1 MIAKYYRASDGSQPV
16 RDFINGLGADAQ
28 VVIENQ
34 IALLNR
40 FDMLP
45 YPISSQVRGSL
56 RELRCHYG
64 NALYRIFYRRSD
76 HFVVLLHVIKKST
89 RELPAS
95 DIVIAEQ
102 RWADFESRMNAGTR
116 VPPRP
121 LGRDA
126 P

>member
-1 MIAKYYRASDGSQPV
+1 MITKYYRASDGSQPV
-16 RDFINGLGADAQ
+16 RDFIDGLAADAQ
-28 VVIENQ
+28 VAIENQ
-34 IALLNR
+34 IVLLNR
-40 FDMLP
+40 FDSLL

-76 HFVVLLHVIKKST
+76 HFVVLLHIIRKAT
-89 RELPAS
+89 RALPAS

-102 RWADFESRMNAGTR
+102 RWADFESRMNAQTR
-116 VPPRP
+116 VPPRA